1 MSWGLRTK
9 IVIQL
14 QEVHRTQPP
23 TAASVGRV
31 TVHGKAARS
40 CQFPERRLPL
50 RGPGT
55 ETQSEQRARS
65 VLSLGD
71 DADEG
76 LSHWTSA
83 IMRREKTNV
92 EDFITADVQ
101 NGTERGPRQHRTG
114 PCPGPPVSGSSREV
128 PGQLV
133 GSVLGAELWPE

>member
-40 CQFPERRLPL
+40 CQFPGRRLPL

-83 IMRREKTNV
+83 ITRREKTNV

-101 NGTERGPRQHRTG
+101 NGTEGGLGSTVRGPAPAR
-114 PCPGPPVSGSSREV
+114 P
-128 PGQLV
+128 
-133 GSVLGAELWPE
+133 